1 MTRWPARRNK
11 RRAETGRHAAAWSS
25 LSTPRATIFKAS
37 SGKGR
42 SPESSAAA
50 ATILLDLLRHLL
62 ADAKP
67 CGLSQTL
74 DQILAKLSHASTPP
88 SGDLQCRRLLIFSPS
103 SRSDWR
109 KSYRFCRLSHRSG
122 PFPQSF
128 PSHNAMPGV
137 TGCFPSAHRKASDT
151 IRRVAS
157 RSPPSTCRTNAK

>member
-62 ADAKP
+62 ADAEP

-88 SGDLQCRRLLIFSPS
+88 SGDLQCRKALDLLAKLALGLAQIVPLLQIEPQIGAVSTELPEPQRHAGRDRLLSFSTS
-103 SRSDWR
+103 
-109 KSYRFCRLSHRSG
+109 
-122 PFPQSF
+122 
-128 PSHNAMPGV
+128 
-137 TGCFPSAHRKASDT
+137 
-151 IRRVAS
+151 
-157 RSPPSTCRTNAK
+157 